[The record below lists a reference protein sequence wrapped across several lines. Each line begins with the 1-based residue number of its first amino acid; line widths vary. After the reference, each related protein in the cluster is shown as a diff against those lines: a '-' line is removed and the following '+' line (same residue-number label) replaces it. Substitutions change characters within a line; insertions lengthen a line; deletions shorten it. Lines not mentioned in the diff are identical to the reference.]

1 MGDISK
7 IERDKAIYKLK
18 NKKIEINIKKSNK
31 ISNNK
36 WCWIFWS
43 IFFNEKGNKDEKKLV
58 ITLTFLEKTKEM
70 SGILKILIYI
80 FMIPIT
86 FVLDLLRVFFRSD
99 MK

>member
-1 MGDISK
+1 M
-7 IERDKAIYKLK
+7 
-18 NKKIEINIKKSNK
+18 
-31 ISNNK
+31 
-36 WCWIFWS
+36 
-43 IFFNEKGNKDEKKLV
+43 DEKKLV

>member
-36 WCWIFWS
+36 WCWIF
-43 IFFNEKGNKDEKKLV
+43 
-58 ITLTFLEKTKEM
+58 
-70 SGILKILIYI
+70 
-80 FMIPIT
+80 
-86 FVLDLLRVFFRSD
+86 
-99 MK
+99 